1 VTPPEARHA
10 RLVLL
15 DGSGIFL
22 GVTRPIPVETPWWQD
37 IGPVVRAAL
46 AELDLTVVVLRILEA
61 ERPMPPGGLVT
72 YLAELPEGA
81 PVPSGLHSWDA
92 TFEDHPLRMPWARP
106 GGPAADLAWAHE
118 RLAALGETP
127 LGPGEQIRTWNLSS
141 LWRLPLVGGSA
152 AWLKHVPPF
161 FDHEGRLLERLAGG
175 PVPPLLAQ
183 DGGRILMP
191 ELSGSDLYDAG
202 EPILH
207 RLVDLLVDLQTAW
220 LGSANELLALGLP
233 DWRGPALADATRSV
247 LDRCRALL
255 PADDAAALDAFVDD
269 LPDRFALLDQAGIP
283 DSLVHGD
290 FHPGNARGDEDGQ
303 VLLDWGDAGVGH
315 PLLDQA
321 AYLDRVPAAAVE
333 GLRTTW
339 HEAWRRALPDS
350 DPEAAALLLRPVAAA
365 RQAVIYQ
372 GFLDRIEP
380 SERPYHRDD
389 PLDWLQRTAALSR
402 AEERTRKNP
411 GLVGTRG
418 SGKRRWL
425 RGEDSNL

>member
-15 DGSGIFL
+15 DSGGTVL
-22 GVTRPIPVETPWWQD
+22 GVTSAIRVETPWWQD

-46 AELDLTVVVLRILEA
+46 ERLDLSVVVLRLLEA
-61 ERPMPPGGLVT
+61 ERSTPPGGLVT
-72 YLAELPEGA
+72 YLAEVDSGGHIPAGLEPWEGA
-81 PVPSGLHSWDA
+81 LDGHA
-92 TFEDHPLRMPWARP
+92 LRMPWARP
-106 GGPAADLAWAHE
+106 GGPTADLAWARE
-118 RLAALGETP
+118 RLALLGETP

-161 FDHEGRLLERLAGG
+161 FDHEGPLLGCLAGG

-191 ELSGSDLYDAG
+191 ELSGSDLYDAD
-202 EPILH
+202 EAILQ
-207 RLVDLLVDLQTAW
+207 RLVDLLVDLQRAW
-220 LGSANELLALGLP
+220 VGRANELLALGLP
-233 DWRGPALADATRSV
+233 DWRGPALGDAIRSV
-247 LDRCRALL
+247 LDRWRAVL
-255 PADDAAALDAFVDD
+255 PARDVAALDAFVDD
-269 LPDRFALLDQAGIP
+269 LPDRFATIDRAGIP

-290 FHPGNARGDEDGQ
+290 FHPGNARGDAERQ

-321 AYLDRVPAAAVE
+321 AYLDRVPATAVE
-333 GLRTTW
+333 GLRASW
-339 HEAWRRALPDS
+339 GEAWRRAIPDS
-350 DPEAAALLLRPVAAA
+350 DPGGAALLLRPVAAA

-372 GFLDRIEP
+372 GFLDRIES

-389 PLDWLQRTAALSR
+389 PLDWLQRAAALSR

-425 RGEDSNL
+425 RGGDSNP